1 MRYLVRALKYFV
13 YLSIMLVLFIVVLCL
28 LGVIPKNID
37 LIFIN
42 GTKSLPQMALI
53 VAVFAAIYPKVGFTT
68 RNVRMVGEA
77 SETETEIELTKFM
90 NSRRYVLVKKE
101 GEDLVYRRASV
112 LDRII
117 KMGEDKIYFK
127 KILNGYAM
135 EGLTKDVV
143 RIDTG
148 LTHFLDPEQ

>member
-13 YLSIMLVLFIVVLCL
+13 YLSIMLVLFIVILCL
-28 LGVIPKNID
+28 LGVIPKDID

-53 VAVFAAIYPKVGFTT
+53 VAVFAAMYPKIGFTT
-68 RNVRMVGEA
+68 RNVRMAGEA
-77 SETETEIELTKFM
+77 SQTESELTKFM

-112 LDRII
+112 LDRIV

-127 KILNGYAM
+127 KVIGGYAM

-148 LTHFLDPEQ
+148 LTQFLDPEQ

>member
-1 MRYLVRALKYFV
+1 
-13 YLSIMLVLFIVVLCL
+13 
-28 LGVIPKNID
+28 
-37 LIFIN
+37 
-42 GTKSLPQMALI
+42 
-53 VAVFAAIYPKVGFTT
+53 
-68 RNVRMVGEA
+68 MVGEA
-77 SETETEIELTKFM
+77 SETEIELTKFM
-90 NSRRYVLVKKE
+90 NSRRYVLAKKE
-101 GEDLVYRRASV
+101 GEDIVYRRASV
-112 LDRII
+112 LDRIV

>member
-77 SETETEIELTKFM
+77 SQTEGELTKFM
-90 NSRRYVLVKKE
+90 NSRRYVLAKKE

-112 LDRII
+112 LDRIV

-127 KILNGYAM
+127 KLLNGYAM

>member
-28 LGVIPKNID
+28 LGVIPSDID

-77 SETETEIELTKFM
+77 SETEGELTKFM
-90 NSRRYVLVKKE
+90 NSRRKGKTSYIAGLQFWT
-101 GEDLVYRRASV
+101 AS
-112 LDRII
+112 
-117 KMGEDKIYFK
+117 
-127 KILNGYAM
+127 
-135 EGLTKDVV
+135 
-143 RIDTG
+143 
-148 LTHFLDPEQ
+148 